1 MALPDGVTLL
11 LAPNPSPMT
20 LTGTNTYL
28 VRGAAG
34 CAVIDPGPMIERHL
48 VAVAEEGQRQ
58 GGIRAILITHGHPD
72 HVEGAPRLRELTG
85 APIIAW
91 SKEGVADANETLED
105 EALFTLGDRGLR
117 ALFTPGH
124 RYDHLSFAL
133 EANGRD
139 TGVIFAGDLVAG
151 AGTVV
156 IAPPDGNLRDY
167 LAALRRILAREPA
180 LLAPGHGSDRADAS
194 ALITGYIAHR
204 EDRESQL
211 LSALSAT
218 PRSVADLVARIYT
231 DTPTYLHPVAAYSTL
246 AGLLKL
252 EEEGR
257 VAQAPS
263 GPDDASTPVAEPS
276 GLALEGVIGR
286 PAGLDAYWRLIA

>member
-20 LTGTNTYL
+20 LSGTNTYI
-28 VRGAAG
+28 VRGSSG
-34 CAVIDPGPMIERHL
+34 CAVIDPGPEIEAHL
-48 VAVAEEGQRQ
+48 VAVAEETRRQ
-58 GGIRAILITHGHPD
+58 GGARAILITHGHPD
-72 HVEGAPRLRELTG
+72 HVAGASRLRKLTG

-91 SKEGVADANETLED
+91 SREGVLVADETLAD

-133 EANGRD
+133 EKNGRD

-156 IAPPDGNLRDY
+156 IAPPEGQLRDY
-167 LAALRRILAREPA
+167 LASLRRVMAREPT
-180 LLAPGHGSDRADAS
+180 LLAPGHGSDHADTD
-194 ALITGYIAHR
+194 ALLAGYIAHR
-204 EDRESQL
+204 EDRERQL

-218 PRSVADLVARIYT
+218 PTSVAELVSHIYT
-231 DTPTYLHPVAAYSTL
+231 DTPTHLHPVAAYSTL

-252 EEEGR
+252 EGEGR
-257 VAQAPS
+257 VARSAS
-263 GPDDASTPVAEPS
+263 GPDGAPAPIAEPT

-286 PAGLDAYWRLIA
+286 PEGLDAYWRLL